1 MIEGDFATIPVGNV
15 FSASLESL
23 APEGMKL
30 VEDSLTEI
38 TISDAPAY
46 VGVFGTPN
54 GQIGLWGVV
63 NFGNSVMVIQ
73 LLVANADTWEA
84 IAETAI
90 QIVFDIRY
98 QP

>member
-1 MIEGDFATIPVGNV
+1 
-15 FSASLESL
+15 
-23 APEGMKL
+23 
-30 VEDSLTEI
+30 
-38 TISDAPAY
+38 
-46 VGVFGTPN
+46 
-54 GQIGLWGVV
+54 
-63 NFGNSVMVIQ
+63 MVIQ